1 MELGKLLTEGKGK
14 RVYATD
20 DPDQAIV
27 YFKDEAMAF
36 HGLKRGRILGKGE
49 VNNAISEQFFKMLE
63 ENGIPT
69 HYLRRLDARQSL
81 VKRCQILPVSVKV
94 RNRVAGALA
103 KRIGL
108 PTGTKLDTTVIE
120 LELKGSEMDYP
131 LINITHVEALH
142 LATREEMNYV
152 IETARKINQILS
164 DFTSE
169 IGVELVDFK
178 LEFGRYHGQLLVA
191 DEISPDSAR
200 FWDARTHEPM
210 DLDRFRRDLGGVEQ
224 AYQDL
229 LHRMMGE

>member
-1 MELGKLLTEGKGK
+1 MKKLEQLYEGKAK
-14 RVYATD
+14 KVFATD
-20 DPDQAIV
+20 DPNVVLVD
-27 YFKDEAMAF
+27 YKDDATAF
-36 HGLKRGRILGKGE
+36 TGLKKGTISGKGV
-49 VNNAISEQFFKMLE
+49 VNNKVSNHFFRLLE

-94 RNRVAGALA
+94 RNRVAGSLA

>member
-1 MELGKLLTEGKGK
+1 
-14 RVYATD
+14 
-20 DPDQAIV
+20 
-27 YFKDEAMAF
+27 
-36 HGLKRGRILGKGE
+36 
-49 VNNAISEQFFKMLE
+49 
-63 ENGIPT
+63 
-69 HYLRRLDARQSL
+69 
-81 VKRCQILPVSVKV
+81 
-94 RNRVAGALA
+94 
-103 KRIGL
+103 
-108 PTGTKLDTTVIE
+108 
-120 LELKGSEMDYP
+120 
-131 LINITHVEALH
+131 
-142 LATREEMNYV
+142 MNYV

-229 LHRMMGE
+229 LHRMMCDF

>member
-1 MELGKLLTEGKGK
+1 
-14 RVYATD
+14 
-20 DPDQAIV
+20 
-27 YFKDEAMAF
+27 
-36 HGLKRGRILGKGE
+36 
-49 VNNAISEQFFKMLE
+49 
-63 ENGIPT
+63 
-69 HYLRRLDARQSL
+69 
-81 VKRCQILPVSVKV
+81 
-94 RNRVAGALA
+94 
-103 KRIGL
+103 
-108 PTGTKLDTTVIE
+108 
-120 LELKGSEMDYP
+120 MDYP

-169 IGVELVDFK
+169 IGVELVV
-178 LEFGRYHGQLLVA
+178 LSWSSGATTVNCSLQ

>member
-94 RNRVAGALA
+94 RNRVAGSLA

-120 LELKGSEMDYP
+120 LELKGSEMDCP

>member
-1 MELGKLLTEGKGK
+1 MQQLEMLYEGKAKQVFRTDDPQVILIHYKDAATAFNNIKKATIEGKG
-14 RVYATD
+14 A
-20 DPDQAIV
+20 
-27 YFKDEAMAF
+27 
-36 HGLKRGRILGKGE
+36 LNNRISTLIFEYLRDK
-49 VNNAISEQFFKMLE
+49 
-63 ENGIPT
+63 GIPT

-94 RNRVAGALA
+94 RNRVAGSLA

-164 DFTSE
+164 DFMSE